1 MAGTFVDILF
11 FYVQDTDSIRIA
23 VKLFTGFTGGIAMIT
38 VIYFIANSKDKYE
51 EVEEIYIEKA
61 EAKIKDFAEAKAQAY
76 GAHNTKIAIRTL
88 AILVPVLVLILA
100 GCVCGIYGALSAMTN
115 NLFVFIAYFI
125 LCVRMAYKTY
135 VASYDQP
142 PSN

>member
-51 EVEEIYIEKA
+51 EVEEIYTEK
-61 EAKIKDFAEAKAQAY
+61 AEAKAQAY

-115 NLFVFIAYFI
+115 NLFVFIAYFV

-135 VASYDQP
+135 VASNDQP